1 MREMKKAALLE
12 EMIKV
17 KEEVV
22 QLRKTKTN
30 DIYEKLM
37 NAKPPTDYHKL

>member
-1 MREMKKAALLE
+1 MKGKDAFGQGKRKNMREMKKAALLE

-30 DIYEKLM
+30 DIY
-37 NAKPPTDYHKL
+37 